1 LAAGEAR
8 STTSIFAHLSGPGEP
23 TGPIFFEIDSIASIL
38 TVGTVAGGSPI
49 LGIYFAV
56 GAREERPCLDTVWAG
71 VQAAF
76 MAHGPSSFAP
86 SQ

>member
-1 LAAGEAR
+1 MAAGEAR

-23 TGPIFFEIDSIASIL
+23 RGPIFFEIDSIAFIL
-38 TVGTVAGGSPI
+38 TVGTVAGGSLI
-49 LGIYFAV
+49 QGIYFEV
-56 GAREERPCLDTVWAG
+56 GARGRPCFDTVWAG

-76 MAHGPSSFAP
+76 MAHVPSPFAP